1 MKKLACLFFLSLMI
15 LGCQTESNS
24 EVEMITPEEM
34 HEIAKMDNVQLVDI
48 RTPKE
53 FQAGFIEGSQNID
66 YFSKTF
72 DQDLQ
77 QLDKSKPVIVVCR
90 SGRRSAKCSKKM
102 VKAGFVKIYDLEGG
116 LTKWKHEGFEIKTL
130 Q

>member
-1 MKKLACLFFLSLMI
+1 MRIVVVAYLPVSLFLVLVLSFLLLASK
-15 LGCQTESNS
+15 TESNS
-24 EVEMITPEEM
+24 EVQMISPEEM
-34 HEIAKMDNVQLVDI
+34 QQISKMDDVQLVDI

-53 FQAGFIEGSQNID
+53 FKTGYIEGSQNID

-72 DQDLQ
+72 NTDLE

-102 VKAGFVKIYDLEGG
+102 IDAGFYSPIRGMAD
-116 LTKWKHEGFEIKTL
+116 II
-130 Q
+130 